1 MDNKKT
7 VGTIFDTITFDSTL
21 QLDSMIDTMDEVQIN
36 FLTIKALESAF
47 NRGAFNLIE
56 TEIVSK
62 IIRKT
67 SYIPIVNSEKSV
79 K

>member
-7 VGTIFDTITFDSTL
+7 PGNIFDTIKFDSSQ
-21 QLDSMIDTMDEVQIN
+21 QLNSLIDTMDDAQIN

-47 NRGAFNLIE
+47 NRGAFTLVE
-56 TEIVSK
+56 SEIVSK

-67 SYIPIVNSEKSV
+67 SYISSDDIK
-79 K
+79 

>member
-7 VGTIFDTITFDSTL
+7 LGNIFDTIKFDSSQ
-21 QLDSMIDTMDEVQIN
+21 QLNSLIDTMDDAQIN

-47 NRGAFNLIE
+47 NRGAFTLVE
-56 TEIVSK
+56 SEIVSK

-67 SYIPIVNSEKSV
+67 SYISSDDV